1 MLRASFRVFFAL
13 VVSLSLA
20 FGLFAGV
27 GTSRAFAAD
36 QPGVSADGYNPVAS
50 EPVDTG
56 YCYPS
61 GYNRNGWR
69 CGWRLAMAPYNLGD
83 YYRYNYGYYYN
94 PYYVGWGPTP
104 VPPGGDYGGLP
115 RYQTYYYYGPYYPT
129 CYWYN
134 GMYRC
139 Y

>member
-1 MLRASFRVFFAL
+1 MLRATFRVFFAL

-27 GTSRAFAAD
+27 AFAAD
-36 QPGVSADGYNPVAS
+36 QPAVSADGYNPVAS
-50 EPVDTG
+50 EPVDAG
-56 YCYPS
+56 YCYPT

-83 YYRYNYGYYYN
+83 YYRYNYGYYYA
-94 PYYVGWGPTP
+94 PYWGYGGIPTP
-104 VPPGGDYGGLP
+104 PPPSGDYGGRP
-115 RYQTYYYYGPYYPT
+115 RFQSYNYYYYSGYTPY
-129 CYWYN
+129 CSWYN
-134 GMYRC
+134 GYYYC